1 MEDERRR
8 IARELHDGVTQTLS
22 GLVRGLELVRRDVDA
37 PAATGI
43 EHMRTAAQ
51 EALSDIRRVSR
62 DLRPATLD
70 DLGLLPAIESLVA
83 ELGERS
89 GVEASLHSTGAVQ
102 TLTGA
107 QQLCIFRIVQEAL
120 SNVER
125 HARASTV
132 EVTVD
137 FQASEVLVNVRDD
150 GEGIGKPSAVAD
162 FARQGRF
169 GLLGMRERASLHGG
183 TLTVT
188 PVASGGTSVTL
199 QLPTDGAARAEASTL
214 TRE

>member
-89 GVEASLHSTGAVQ
+89 GVEATLHSTGAVQ

-132 EVTVD
+132 EVGCVVD
-137 FQASEVLVNVRDD
+137 GRNGPAARTRPQPRTGAEATSD
-150 GEGIGKPSAVAD
+150 GP
-162 FARQGRF
+162 
-169 GLLGMRERASLHGG
+169 
-183 TLTVT
+183 
-188 PVASGGTSVTL
+188 SGGP
-199 QLPTDGAARAEASTL
+199 LPSPQRHGRPAGLRRCGRRAGGVPPG
-214 TRE
+214 